1 MAEVTETTAASS
13 SEGKKPAVPE
23 TKRLWSDEVDDEE
36 VQPSATEEKAVSELN
51 VDALAIDEN
60 TKVNKFLDEPEDSR
74 IQAVRSP
81 PPPPLS
87 RQFLSASVKIEIEY
101 LLSCCFIV

>member
-13 SEGKKPAVPE
+13 SEGQKPAVPE

-74 IQAVRSP
+74 IQAVLS

-87 RQFLSASVKIEIEY
+87 RQFLSDNVKIEIEY
-101 LLSCCFIV
+101 LLSYCFIV

>member
-13 SEGKKPAVPE
+13 SEGQKPAVPE

-74 IQAVRSP
+74 IQAVLSP
-81 PPPPLS
+81 PPHSLDS
-87 RQFLSASVKIEIEY
+87 FY
-101 LLSCCFIV
+101 LIM

>member
-13 SEGKKPAVPE
+13 SEGQKPAVPE

-36 VQPSATEEKAVSELN
+36 VQPSATEEKAVSELK

-74 IQAVRSP
+74 IQAVLS
-81 PPPPLS
+81 PPPLS
-87 RQFLSASVKIEIEY
+87 RQFLSDNVKIEIEY
-101 LLSCCFIV
+101 LLSYCFIV

>member
-13 SEGKKPAVPE
+13 SEGQKPAVPE

-36 VQPSATEEKAVSELN
+36 VQPSATEEKAVLELN

-74 IQAVRSP
+74 IQAVLS
-81 PPPPLS
+81 PPPLS
-87 RQFLSASVKIEIEY
+87 RQFLSDNVKIEIEY
-101 LLSCCFIV
+101 LLSYCFIV

>member
-13 SEGKKPAVPE
+13 SEGQKPAVPE

-74 IQAVRSP
+74 IQAVLS
-81 PPPPLS
+81 PPPLS
-87 RQFLSASVKIEIEY
+87 RQFLSDNVKIEIEY
-101 LLSCCFIV
+101 LLSYCFIV

>member
-13 SEGKKPAVPE
+13 SEGQKPAVPE

-74 IQAVRSP
+74 IQAVLSP
-81 PPPPLS
+81 PHSLDS
-87 RQFLSASVKIEIEY
+87 FY
-101 LLSCCFIV
+101 LIM